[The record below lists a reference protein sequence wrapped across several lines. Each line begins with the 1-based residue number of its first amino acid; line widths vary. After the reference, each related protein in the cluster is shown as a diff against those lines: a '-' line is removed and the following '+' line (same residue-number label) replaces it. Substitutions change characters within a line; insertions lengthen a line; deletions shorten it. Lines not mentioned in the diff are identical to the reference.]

1 MRFRFSPLESRGVL
15 MGFSLG
21 RLVALVL
28 ALMCGVGLIRSDNWP
43 MRIVWALA
51 IGLLLVIALARW
63 NGRALTAWLPVLWA
77 YSAQRGLRQN
87 LYRGGPFAR
96 NAIAVQ
102 AFRHGRSA
110 AVQFHPEV
118 TADMVRS
125 WIAELDAAWF
135 VRKGIDADAMLD
147 GFSRHGDTARVNLQR
162 MLDRFLDD
170 TTG

>member
-1 MRFRFSPLESRGVL
+1 VPAGPWFTWHGDRCILPTDVS
-15 MGFSLG
+15 
-21 RLVALVL
+21 VL
-28 ALMCGVGLIRSDNWP
+28 A
-43 MRIVWALA
+43 
-51 IGLLLVIALARW
+51 
-63 NGRALTAWLPVLWA
+63 
-77 YSAQRGLRQN
+77 
-87 LYRGGPFAR
+87 R
-96 NAIAVQ
+96 NEIAVQ
-102 AFRHGRSA
+102 AFRHGKSA